1 MRVFDYKNEPRKLL
15 TPEIVA
21 LIGRIREMKGRQD
34 LYIEADPDILNTLL
48 DVAKIQSTGSSNRI
62 EGIYTSDSRLKE
74 LVEEKVEPRNRS
86 EAEIAGYRD
95 VLAIIHESYDY
106 MEMSPN
112 LILQLHRDLYSYSQ
126 SSLGGNFKITD
137 NVISETLSDGTQR
150 IRFNPV
156 SAFETRGAIEELCT
170 EFNRALIEGV
180 YDPLLL
186 IPMFILDFLCIHPFH
201 DGNGRMSRLLTLLLT
216 YKAGYIVGKYISVEM
231 LIEKSKET
239 YYEALQDSSYNW
251 HENQNSYA
259 SFTGYMLGIL
269 SKAYNEFEDRVE
281 HLRYKKL
288 SKAERVEDIIRR
300 SSSPVSKK
308 EILSFAP
315 DISTVTVERAL
326 KSLQDKGIIEKVGQG
341 RSTRYMKKR

>member
-1 MRVFDYKNEPRKLL
+1 MRSLNYKNEPRKLL
-15 TPEIVA
+15 TPEMVG

-34 LYIEADPDILNTLL
+34 LYIEANPDILSTLL
-48 DVAKIQSTGSSNRI
+48 DVAKIQSTESSNRI

-74 LVEEKVEPRNRS
+74 LVEKKVEPRNS
-86 EAEIAGYRD
+86 FEAEIAGYRD
-95 VLAIIHESYDY
+95 VLVTIHESYDY
-106 MEMSPN
+106 MGLSSN
-112 LILQLHRDLYSYSQ
+112 LILQLHRDIYSYSQ
-126 SSLGGNFKITD
+126 SGLGGNYKITD
-137 NVISETLSDGTQR
+137 NVISEVLSDGTQR
-150 IRFNPV
+150 IRFKPV
-156 SAFETRGAIEELCT
+156 SAFETKGAMEELCT
-170 EFNRALIEGV
+170 EFNQAIRDGI

-216 YKAGYIVGKYISVEM
+216 YKAGFIVGKYISIEM
-231 LIEKSKET
+231 LIEKSKDI

-251 HENQNSYA
+251 HENHNSYR

-281 HLRYKKL
+281 HLRVNKR
-288 SKAERVEDIIRR
+288 SKSKRVEDIIER
-300 SSSPVSKK
+300 SSSPISKK

-341 RSTRYMKKR
+341 RSTRYIKKR